1 MCPVSFPDRLKVV
14 QAERGYEL
22 IKTQELDRLFNP
34 SSIAIIGASQDID
47 KGGGFVLHGL
57 LQGGFQGKLY
67 AINPKQTEIMG
78 LKTYPSV
85 LDIPEEI
92 DEAIIAVA
100 ARIVP
105 RVMAECAQKG
115 VKFAVVHSAGFSEL
129 GTEGRELEN
138 EMLQIAQQ
146 GGTRIVGPN
155 CMGLYNPRAK
165 LNTILTEAYLTS
177 DPGSIAFIGQ
187 SGNVSEN
194 FISRGYELGLRY
206 SKVVSIGNQS
216 DLTIEDL
223 LEYFAADPETKV
235 IGCYIEGIKR
245 GREFLQVAK
254 QVSLR
259 KPIIVWKGGKTKA
272 GVKIAASHTASLA
285 GNRAVFE
292 AALRQSGV
300 LSADNLEELIDIA
313 IGFTSPVLP
322 AGNRL
327 GLIAEAGSGT
337 VTGADIH
344 EELGLAMPTLSPKN
358 QKAIADALEGQAMP
372 SLTRQNP
379 VDLGWLD
386 YETSPRLHLQS
397 SRIISEEVD
406 AIVAL
411 CYSHLDE
418 DFVTQ
423 LTGLRDEVKK
433 PIILVAGLPVME
445 KQGMTLLVRKGIPAY
460 TILQRALKVL
470 AAMVRYSNYRQ
481 QT

>member
-1 MCPVSFPDRLKVV
+1 M
-14 QAERGYEL
+14 G
-22 IKTQELDRLFNP
+22 KTRELDLLFSP

-57 LQGGFQGKLY
+57 LQGGFRGKLY
-67 AINPKQTEIMG
+67 PVNPKQTEIMG

-85 LDIPEEI
+85 LDIPEEV
-92 DEAIIAVA
+92 DEVIIAVA

-115 VKFAVVHSAGFSEL
+115 IKFAVVHSAGFSEL
-129 GTEGRELEN
+129 GAEGRELEN

-155 CMGLYNPRAK
+155 CMGLYNPRAN
-165 LNTILTEAYLTS
+165 LNTILTEAYLTG

-194 FISRGYELGLRY
+194 FISMGYELGLRY

-216 DLTIEDL
+216 DLTIEDF

-235 IGCYIEGIKR
+235 ISCYIEGIKR
-245 GREFLQVAK
+245 GREFLQLAK
-254 QVSLR
+254 QISLR
-259 KPIIVWKGGKTKA
+259 KPIIVWKGGKTEA
-272 GVKIAASHTASLA
+272 GVRIAASHTGSLA

-292 AALRQSGV
+292 AALKQSGV
-300 LSADNLEELIDIA
+300 ISADNSEELLDLA
-313 IGFTSPVLP
+313 MGFTSPVLP

-337 VTGADIH
+337 VTGADIY
-344 EELGLAMPTLSPKN
+344 EQLGLAMPALSAETQKELNNTL
-358 QKAIADALEGQAMP
+358 QDMAMA

-379 VDLGWLD
+379 VDLGWLTYD
-386 YETSPRLHLQS
+386 ISPRLHLACSQ
-397 SRIISEEVD
+397 IISKEVD
-406 AIVAL
+406 AIVTL
-411 CYSHLDE
+411 CYAHLDE
-418 DFVTQ
+418 QFAAQ
-423 LTGLRDEVKK
+423 LASLSDEIKK
-433 PIILVAGLPVME
+433 PIILVAGLPAME
-445 KQGMTLLVRKGIPAY
+445 KEGMKMLVRKGIPTY

-470 AAMVRYSNYRQ
+470 SAMVRYSNYRQ
-481 QT
+481 QA

>member
-1 MCPVSFPDRLKVV
+1 LT
-14 QAERGYEL
+14 
-22 IKTQELDRLFNP
+22 KTQELDRLFSP

-67 AINPKQTEIMG
+67 PVNPKQTEIMG
-78 LKTYPSV
+78 LKTYPSI
-85 LDIPEEI
+85 LDIPDEV

-115 VKFAVVHSAGFSEL
+115 VKFAVIHSAGFSEL
-129 GTEGRELEN
+129 GTEGKELED
-138 EMLQIAQQ
+138 EMLRIAQQ

-155 CMGLYNPRAK
+155 CMGLYNPRAN
-165 LNTILTEAYLTS
+165 LNTILTEAYLT
-177 DPGSIAFIGQ
+177 DDAGSIAFIGQ

-194 FISRGYELGLRY
+194 FIWRGYEQGLRH

-216 DLTIEDL
+216 DLTIEDF
-223 LEYFAADPETKV
+223 LEYFADDPETKV

-245 GREFLQVAK
+245 GREFLQLAK
-254 QVSLR
+254 QISPR
-259 KPIIVWKGGKTKA
+259 KPIIVWKSGKTEA
-272 GVKIAASHTASLA
+272 GVRIAASHTASLA

-292 AALRQSGV
+292 AALKQSGV
-300 LSADNLEELIDIA
+300 LSADNLEELIDLA
-313 IGFTSPVLP
+313 MGFISPVLP

-337 VTGADIH
+337 VTGADIY
-344 EELGLAMPTLSPKN
+344 EELGLAMPTLSEET
-358 QKAIADALEGQAMP
+358 QKELDDTLRDMTMA

-379 VDLGWLD
+379 VDLGWLTYD
-386 YETSPRLHLQS
+386 ISPGLHLDC
-397 SRIISEEVD
+397 SRIVGKEVD
-406 AIVAL
+406 AVVTL
-411 CYSHLDE
+411 CYAHLTE
-418 DFVTQ
+418 DFATQ
-423 LTGLRDEVKK
+423 LASLRDEMKK

-445 KQGMTLLVRKGIPAY
+445 KEGMRLLVRKGIPAY

-470 AAMVRYSNYRQ
+470 TAMVRYSNYRQ
-481 QT
+481 QA

>member
-1 MCPVSFPDRLKVV
+1 M
-14 QAERGYEL
+14 G
-22 IKTQELDRLFNP
+22 KTQELARLFSP
-34 SSIAIIGASQDID
+34 SSIAVIGASQDID

-57 LQGGFQGKLY
+57 LQGGFKGKLF

-85 LDIPEEI
+85 LDIPEEV

-105 RVMAECAQKG
+105 QVMSECSQKG
-115 VKFAVVHSAGFSEL
+115 IKFAVVHSAGFSEL
-129 GTEGRELEN
+129 GAEGRELEN
-138 EMLQIAQQ
+138 EMLRIARQ
-146 GGTRIVGPN
+146 GGNRIIGPN
-155 CMGLYNPRAK
+155 CMGLYNPRAN
-165 LNTILTEAYLTS
+165 LNTILTEAHLT
-177 DPGSIAFIGQ
+177 DNGGSIAFIGQ

-194 FISRGYELGLRY
+194 FIWRGYEQGLRY

-223 LEYFAADPETKV
+223 LEYFAADPETKI

-245 GREFLQVAK
+245 GREFLQLAK
-254 QVSLR
+254 QISLK
-259 KPIIVWKGGKTKA
+259 KPIIVWKGGKTEA
-272 GVKIAASHTASLA
+272 GVRIATSHTASLS

-300 LSADNLEELIDIA
+300 VSADNLEELIDLA
-313 IGFTSPVLP
+313 MGFTSPILP
-322 AGNRL
+322 AGNRF

-337 VTGADIH
+337 VTGADIY
-344 EELGLAMPTLSPKN
+344 EELGLAMPTLSAES
-358 QKAIADALEGQAMP
+358 QKELDGTLEGMTMP

-379 VDLGWLD
+379 VDLGWLTYD
-386 YETSPRLHLQS
+386 ISPRLHLDS
-397 SRIISEEVD
+397 CRIVGKEVD
-406 AIVAL
+406 AMVAL
-411 CYSHLDE
+411 CYAHLDE
-418 DFVTQ
+418 NFTDQ
-423 LTGLRDEVKK
+423 LASLRDEMKK

-445 KQGMTLLVRKGIPAY
+445 KEGMRLLVRKGIPTY

-470 AAMVRYSNYRQ
+470 SAMVRYSNYRR

>member
-1 MCPVSFPDRLKVV
+1 LGR
-14 QAERGYEL
+14 
-22 IKTQELDRLFNP
+22 TQELDRLFSP
-34 SSIAIIGASQDID
+34 SSIAVIGASQDID

-57 LQGGFQGKLY
+57 LQGGFQGKLF

-78 LKTYPSV
+78 LKTYLSI
-85 LDIPEEI
+85 LDIPEEV

-105 RVMAECAQKG
+105 RVMAECTQKG
-115 VKFAVVHSAGFSEL
+115 VKFAVVHSASFSEL
-129 GTEGRELEN
+129 GAEGKELEN
-138 EMLQIAQQ
+138 EMLRIAQQ

-155 CMGLYNPRAK
+155 CMGLYNPHAK
-165 LNTILTEAYLTS
+165 LNTILTEAYLTG

-216 DLTIEDL
+216 DLTIEDF
-223 LEYFAADPETKV
+223 LEYFAADSETN
-235 IGCYIEGIKR
+235 IIACYIEGIKR
-245 GREFLQVAK
+245 GREFLQLAK
-254 QVSLR
+254 QISLR
-259 KPIIVWKGGKTKA
+259 KPIIVWKGGKTEA
-272 GVKIAASHTASLA
+272 GVKIAASHTASLS

-300 LSADNLEELIDIA
+300 VSADNLEELIDLA
-313 IGFTSPVLP
+313 MGFTSPVLP
-322 AGNRL
+322 AGNRF

-337 VTGADIH
+337 VTGADIY
-344 EELGLAMPTLSPKN
+344 EELGLAMPTLSAES
-358 QKAIADALEGQAMP
+358 QKELDGTLEGMTMP

-379 VDLGWLD
+379 VDLGWLTYD
-386 YETSPRLHLQS
+386 ISPKLHLDS
-397 SRIISEEVD
+397 CRIVSKEVD
-406 AIVAL
+406 AMVAL
-411 CYSHLDE
+411 CYAHLDE
-418 DFVTQ
+418 QFAAQ
-423 LTGLRDEVKK
+423 LASLRDEMKK

-445 KQGMTLLVRKGIPAY
+445 KEGMRLLVRKGIPAY

-470 AAMVRYSNYRQ
+470 SAMVRYSNYRR

>member
-1 MCPVSFPDRLKVV
+1 
-14 QAERGYEL
+14 L
-22 IKTQELDRLFNP
+22 IKTQELDRLFSP

-57 LQGGFQGKLY
+57 LQGRFQGKLY
-67 AINPKQTEIMG
+67 PVNPKQTEIMG

-85 LDIPEEI
+85 LDIPEEV

-100 ARIVP
+100 ARILP
-105 RVMAECAQKG
+105 RVMAECAQKS

-129 GTEGRELEN
+129 GAEGRELEN
-138 EMLQIAQQ
+138 EMLRIAQQ

-155 CMGLYNPRAK
+155 CMGLYNPRAN
-165 LNTILTEAYLTS
+165 LNTILTEAYLTG

-194 FISRGYELGLRY
+194 FISRGYELGLRC

-216 DLTIEDL
+216 DLTIEDF

-245 GREFLQVAK
+245 GREFLQLAK
-254 QVSLR
+254 QISLR
-259 KPIIVWKGGKTKA
+259 KPIIVWKGGKTEA
-272 GVKIAASHTASLA
+272 GVRIAASHTGSLA

-300 LSADNLEELIDIA
+300 ISADNSEELLDLA
-313 IGFTSPVLP
+313 MGFTSPVLP

-337 VTGADIH
+337 VTGADIY
-344 EELGLAMPTLSPKN
+344 EQLGLAMPALSAETQNELDNTL
-358 QKAIADALEGQAMP
+358 QDMAMA

-379 VDLGWLD
+379 VDLGWLTYD
-386 YETSPRLHLQS
+386 ISPRLHLACSQ
-397 SRIISEEVD
+397 IIAKEVD
-406 AIVAL
+406 AIVTL
-411 CYSHLDE
+411 CYAHLDE
-418 DFVTQ
+418 QFAAQ
-423 LTGLRDEVKK
+423 LASLRDEMKK

-445 KQGMTLLVRKGIPAY
+445 KEGMRLLVRKGIPTY
-460 TILQRALKVL
+460 TILPRALKVL
-470 AAMVRYSNYRQ
+470 SAMVRYSNYRQ
-481 QT
+481 QA

>member
-1 MCPVSFPDRLKVV
+1 M
-14 QAERGYEL
+14 G
-22 IKTQELDRLFNP
+22 KTQELDRLFSA

-67 AINPKQTEIMG
+67 PVNPKQTEIMG

-85 LDIPEEI
+85 LDIPDKVDEI
-92 DEAIIAVA
+92 IVAVA

-105 RVMAECAQKG
+105 RVMAECSQKG

-129 GTEGRELEN
+129 GAEGKELEN
-138 EMLQIAQQ
+138 EMLRIALQ
-146 GGTRIVGPN
+146 GGIRIVGPN
-155 CMGLYNPRAK
+155 CMGLYNPRVN
-165 LNTILTEAYLTS
+165 LNTILTEANLS
-177 DPGSIAFIGQ
+177 GDPGSIAFIAQ

-194 FISRGYELGLRY
+194 FISRGYELGLLY

-216 DLTIEDL
+216 DLTIEDF

-245 GREFLQVAK
+245 GREFLQLAK
-254 QVSLR
+254 QISPR
-259 KPIIVWKGGKTKA
+259 KPIIVWKGGKTEA
-272 GVKIAASHTASLA
+272 GVRIAASHTGSLA

-300 LSADNLEELIDIA
+300 VSADNLEELIDIA
-313 IGFTSPVLP
+313 MGFTSPVLP

-337 VTGADIH
+337 VTGADIY

-386 YETSPRLHLQS
+386 YDTSPRLHLQS
-397 SRIISEEVD
+397 SRIISKEVD

-411 CYSHLDE
+411 CYSHLDG
-418 DFVTQ
+418 DFVSQ
-423 LTGLRDEVKK
+423 LADLRDEIKK
-433 PIILVAGLPVME
+433 PILLVAGLPVME
-445 KQGMTLLVRKGIPAY
+445 KQGMRMLVRKGIPTY

-470 AAMVRYSNYRQ
+470 SAMVRYSNYKQ
-481 QT
+481 QA